1 MSEKILDSNFRTHIQ
16 HLKSRTQYD
25 INHPE
30 SGITS
35 YSGNSQYYDDG
46 LYPKLPTVE
55 ELAYGEIALNVAEG
69 TETIAIKNN
78 NGKIVFIPF
87 NVAKR
92 IQQLG
97 QKVDNNYNSL
107 KNYTDERISVLSGNT
122 LTRFDSLQE
131 LLTALIGETQDKFNE
146 VDETITSLSADTQ
159 DKFNTTN
166 DRITNLSGKTA
177 NRFDKVEGDVAELSG
192 YTQSEITELKGKI
205 GEHDAVLNGL
215 TEEIEAISQN
225 VVEGTDN
232 RLNELSAYT
241 VSSFTQNAEEH
252 EEIKASIASG
262 LTSLSGQIVDGWNV
276 VSGAV
281 DSVAEDVKTVS
292 GDVVSLSAYTISAIT
307 QSEAEHQ
314 RLEAK
319 IDALSGN
326 VEEGS
331 DDFYN
336 ASEDIQA
343 LSAYT
348 VSGFTKNEEEH
359 ARIEGKIVSVSGQIT
374 NNLNVVSGTADSALE
389 TAQNASQEITA
400 LSGYTVSGFTKNVED
415 HQRIVAEADGKLASV
430 SGQIVTALEH
440 VSNVADNALEVGQ
453 KAVQEIAGLS
463 GYTVSGFTENE
474 TEHARIEGKIA
485 SVSGQIVNTVNIV
498 SGTANNAL
506 EVAQT
511 TSGKVE
517 ELSSQVDDAIGRI
530 DGDIEDLNSKIDNT
544 GSGLTKTV
552 NAMNNSLGFTSGG
565 TYEPTSDNLKFK
577 NVTQSLDYIDKKLDE
592 DILSGETRFINLM
605 KIILEDEKVTA
616 NFAAIINHSCGFDI
630 NAQYVPATEFLKGLT
645 VTEAIDLLYSEH
657 IYKVESFF
665 SDMDKA
671 KLMASV
677 TYDTLYKIAEMGCLV
692 PGMLYRL
699 TDYEAHVN
707 TADPYAS
714 NVSVATIDSDHKF
727 DIILTATSNRTLNE
741 NALAMYKPS
750 DRRPSGDAFPESWE
764 IKYTVYNDERTSW
777 GKGDETDK
785 GKGVI
790 YYMKDFYGNEAP
802 FDFKSIKVDGHFLFE
817 DGSGR
822 EASGSGQ
829 YKGNII
835 RPTYTPN
842 GQLKLNNIRFNNATN
857 CYGNEF
863 KSGCENITVE
873 GVFTNNTVSPA
884 KNDQTLSGKENT
896 FLGFSY
902 E

>member
-25 INHPE
+25 INHSE

-55 ELAYGEIALNVAEG
+55 ELAYGEIALNIAEG

-97 QKVDNNYNSL
+97 QKADSNYDSL

-122 LTRFDSLQE
+122 LTHFDSLQE
-131 LLTALIGETQDKFNE
+131 LLTAL
-146 VDETITSLSADTQ
+146 
-159 DKFNTTN
+159 
-166 DRITNLSGKTA
+166 SGKTA
-177 NRFDKVEGDVAELSG
+177 NRFDKIEGDVAELSG
-192 YTQSEITELKGKI
+192 HTQSEIAELKDKI
-205 GEHDAVLNGL
+205 DEHDDVLNGL
-215 TEEIEAISQN
+215 TEEIESISQN

-262 LTSLSGQIVDGWNV
+262 LTSLSGQI
-276 VSGAV
+276 A
-281 DSVAEDVKTVS
+281 
-292 GDVVSLSAYTISAIT
+292 
-307 QSEAEHQ
+307 
-314 RLEAK
+314 
-319 IDALSGN
+319 
-326 VEEGS
+326 
-331 DDFYN
+331 DD
-336 ASEDIQA
+336 
-343 LSAYT
+343 
-348 VSGFTKNEEEH
+348 
-359 ARIEGKIVSVSGQIT
+359 
-374 NNLNVVSGTADSALE
+374 LNVVSGRII
-389 TAQNASQEITA
+389 NA
-400 LSGYTVSGFTKNVED
+400 
-415 HQRIVAEADGKLASV
+415 
-430 SGQIVTALEH
+430 
-440 VSNVADNALEVGQ
+440 
-453 KAVQEIAGLS
+453 
-463 GYTVSGFTENE
+463 
-474 TEHARIEGKIA
+474 
-485 SVSGQIVNTVNIV
+485 VNIV

-517 ELSSQVDDAIGRI
+517 ELSSQVDGAIGRI
-530 DGDIEDLNSKIDNT
+530 DDDIEDLNTKINNT

-552 NAMNNSLGFTSGG
+552 NTMNESLGFTSGG
-565 TYEPTSDNLKFK
+565 TYEPKSGNLKFK

-764 IKYTVYNDERTSW
+764 IKYTVYNDGRTSL
-777 GKGDETDK
+777 GEGDETDK

-790 YYMKDFYGNEAP
+790 FYMKDFYGNEAP

-863 KSGCENITVE
+863 KSGCENIIVE
-873 GVFTNNTVSPA
+873 GVFTNNTVSPT
-884 KNDQTLSGKENT
+884 KNNQILSGKENT